1 MILSILKKIIGS
13 KNNRDLRRIRKTVAE
28 INSLEES
35 LKLFS
40 DKDLREKTNQF
51 RDRLASGEQLD
62 EMLAEAFATVR
73 ETSRRVLA
81 MRHFDVQ
88 LIGGITLHEGRIA
101 EMRTGEGKTL
111 AATLSAYLNALPAKG
126 VHIIT
131 VNDYLAKRDAQ
142 WMLPLYRALGLSLG
156 VIQSHRGG
164 NEASSFYCSADDEN
178 GLTVSTRKEAYA
190 ADITYG
196 TNNEFGFDYLRD
208 NMAVSSEQ
216 LVQGELFYSV
226 IDEVDSILVDEAR
239 TPLIISGKVSD
250 STKWYSDFTRIV
262 KGMKR
267 DVHYEIDE
275 AKKQV
280 HTTEVGVEYVESKLG
295 IKNLYENTQTNFIH
309 YLTATLRAKT
319 IFTKD
324 VDYIIAD
331 GQIKI
336 VDEFTGRVLEGR
348 RYSDGLHQALEAKE
362 NVKIQDEN
370 QTLASI
376 TYQNYFR
383 MYENLAGMTGTAKTE
398 EEEFVQIYNLEVVEI
413 PTNLP
418 IQRSDQQDAV
428 YKTNSAKLD
437 AVIEDIKLRNT
448 KGQPIL
454 LGTVSVE
461 ASEEISKLLTSKGIV
476 HNVLNA
482 KNHEEE
488 ANIVAQAGRLGAVT
502 VATNMAGRG
511 VDIKLGGNPEDMAI
525 QLQIKENQQDN
536 PNFLKTKI
544 VEFESKV
551 EKEKQDVLE
560 LGGLYVLGTERH
572 ESRRIDN
579 QLRGRSGRQ
588 GDPGESR
595 FYISLQDDLMR
606 RFQGERIE
614 SIMNKLN
621 LPDEERIEQSMVTK
635 SIERAQAQVESLN
648 FEIRK
653 NVLKFDQVL
662 NQQRDVIYKWRREL
676 LRSESIHDLIE
687 GWFEDVVDLI
697 SKNIENY
704 KKSYESLD
712 QFKDLVENELSELLS
727 DAAKNKLFQN
737 LEINDNLDIEKSLK
751 DLFYD
756 NEKQDENNFWN
767 LARGSALS
775 FIDQSW
781 KDHLAEMDYL
791 RSGIG
796 LRAMGQRDPLVEY
809 QNEGYDLFEELID
822 NVKFS
827 VIRILLNFDKNLIVQ
842 KEKNIDD
849 NVKEKT
855 ITKDKIGRNDPCYCG
870 SGKKYKKCGMVDA
883 CIKKS

>member
-1 MILSILKKIIGS
+1 MSIFKKVLSVGS
-13 KNNRDLRRIRKTVAE
+13 GKLASELNSIVDAINDKEREFENLSNEE
-28 INSLEES
+28 I
-35 LKLFS
+35 
-40 DKDLREKTNQF
+40 KTNFQN
-51 RDRLASGEQLD
+51 LSD
-62 EMLAEAFATVR
+62 ELNDNPFSIEVEAFAYIR
-73 ETSRRVLA
+73 EAAKRTIGQ
-81 MRHFDVQ
+81 RHYDVQ
-88 LIGGITLHEGRIA
+88 IFGGLVLLRNKIT
-101 EMRTGEGKTL
+101 EMKTGEGKTL
-111 AATLSAYLNALPAKG
+111 VSTLPISLMALFKKG
-126 VHIIT
+126 VHVVT
-131 VNDYLAKRDAQ
+131 VNEYLAKRDAE
-142 WMLPLYRALGLSLG
+142 WMSPIYEFLGLEVGLIHSNQDP
-156 VIQSHRGG
+156 VDK
-164 NEASSFYCSADDEN
+164 AS
-178 GLTVSTRKEAYA
+178 AYKK
-190 ADITYG
+190 DITYG

-208 NMAVSSEQ
+208 NMAVASEQ
-216 LVQGELFYSV
+216 LVQGDLFYSV

-280 HTTEVGVEYVESKLG
+280 HTTEAGVEYVESKLG
-295 IKNLYENTQTNFIH
+295 ITNLYENTQTNFIH

-324 VDYIIAD
+324 VDYIVSD

-418 IQRSDQQDAV
+418 IQRMDQQDAV

-437 AVIEDIKLRNT
+437 AVIEDIKIRNNN
-448 KGQPIL
+448 GQPIL

-461 ASEEISKLLTSKGIV
+461 ASEEISKILTSKGIV

-482 KNHEEE
+482 KNHEQE
-488 ANIVAQAGRLGAVT
+488 ANIIAQAGRLGAVT

-511 VDIKLGGNPEDMAI
+511 VDIKLGGNPEEMAI

-536 PNFLKTKI
+536 PSFFKSKI
-544 VEFESKV
+544 LEFESEV
-551 EKEKQDVLE
+551 EQEKQDVLA

-676 LRSESIHDLIE
+676 LRSESVHDLIE
-687 GWFEDVVDLI
+687 GWFEDVVDII

-704 KKSYESLD
+704 KKSYESLE
-712 QFKDLVENELSELLS
+712 QFRDLVENELSELLS
-727 DAAKNKLFQN
+727 DASKNKLFQK

-822 NVKFS
+822 SVKLS

-855 ITKDKIGRNDPCYCG
+855 ITKDKIGRNDPCFCG

-883 CIKKS
+883 CTKKS

>member
-1 MILSILKKIIGS
+1 MSIFKKVLSVGS
-13 KNNRDLRRIRKTVAE
+13 GKLASELNDVVQA
-28 INSLEES
+28 INDKEKEFE
-35 LKLFS
+35 LFS
-40 DKDLREKTNQF
+40 DEEIKVKFQDLSKKLNGDPQNIEV
-51 RDRLASGEQLD
+51 
-62 EMLAEAFATVR
+62 EAFAYIR
-73 ETSRRVLA
+73 EAAKRTLGQ
-81 MRHFDVQ
+81 RHYDVQ
-88 LIGGITLHEGRIA
+88 LFGGLVLLRNKIA
-101 EMRTGEGKTL
+101 EMKTGEGKTL
-111 AATLSAYLNALPAKG
+111 VSTLPISLMALFKKG
-126 VHIIT
+126 VHVVT
-131 VNDYLAKRDAQ
+131 VNEYLAKRDAE
-142 WMLPLYRALGLSLG
+142 WMSPIYNFLGLD
-156 VIQSHRGG
+156 V
-164 NEASSFYCSADDEN
+164 
-178 GLTVSTRKEAYA
+178 GLIYSNQDPEEKNQAYKK
-190 ADITYG
+190 DITYG

-208 NMAVSSEQ
+208 NMAISSEQ

-250 STKWYSDFTRIV
+250 STKWYSEFTKIV

-280 HTTEVGVEYVESKLG
+280 HTTELGVEFVESKLG
-295 IKNLYENTQTNFIH
+295 ISNLYENTKTNFIH

-319 IFTKD
+319 IFVKD
-324 VDYIIAD
+324 VDYIVSD

-383 MYENLAGMTGTAKTE
+383 MYQNLAGMTGTAKTE

-418 IQRSDQQDAV
+418 IQRADQQDAV
-428 YKTNSAKLD
+428 YKTNKAKLD
-437 AVIEDIKLRNT
+437 AVIEDIKLRNQN
-448 KGQPIL
+448 GQPVL

-461 ASEEISKLLTSKGIV
+461 ASEEISKILTSKGII

-482 KNHEEE
+482 KNHEQE
-488 ANIVAQAGRLGAVT
+488 ANIIAQAGKLGAVT

-511 VDIKLGGNPEDMAI
+511 VDIKLGGNAEEMA
-525 QLQIKENQQDN
+525 LQFQINDKEQDN
-536 PNFLKTKI
+536 PNYL
-544 VEFESKV
+544 ESKISELEENV
-551 EKEKQDVLE
+551 EIEKEKVLS

-595 FYISLQDDLMR
+595 FYISLQDELMR

-614 SIMNKLN
+614 SIMTKLN
-621 LPDEERIEQSMVTK
+621 LPDDERIEQSMVTK

-676 LRSESIHDLIE
+676 LRSENITGLIE
-687 GWFEDVVDLI
+687 GWLSDV
-697 SKNIENY
+697 IENVANNIDSY
-704 KKSYESLD
+704 KKTYENLEHFSE
-712 QFKDLVENELSELLS
+712 LVENELSELLS
-727 DAAKNKLFQN
+727 DSARSNFLNN
-737 LEINDNLDIEKSLK
+737 LQINDDLDIYRELENLFNEK
-751 DLFYD
+751 
-756 NEKQDENNFWN
+756 EKQDSDNFWN

-781 KDHLAEMDYL
+781 KDHLSEMDYL

-809 QNEGYDLFEELID
+809 QNEGYDLFEELIN

-827 VIRILLNFDKNLIVQ
+827 VIRILLNFDKTLIVQ

-849 NVKEKT
+849 NVKEEV

-870 SGKKYKKCGMVDA
+870 SGKKYKKCGLVDK

>member
-1 MILSILKKIIGS
+1 MSIFKKVLSVGS
-13 KNNRDLRRIRKTVAE
+13 GKLASELNTVVDAINNKEQEFEKLSDQE
-28 INSLEES
+28 I
-35 LKLFS
+35 
-40 DKDLREKTNQF
+40 KTNFQN
-51 RDRLASGEQLD
+51 LYKQLND
-62 EMLAEAFATVR
+62 SPSSIEVEAFAYTR
-73 ETSRRVLA
+73 EAAKRTLGQ
-81 MRHFDVQ
+81 RHYDVQ
-88 LIGGITLHEGRIA
+88 IFGGLVLLRNKIA
-101 EMRTGEGKTL
+101 EMKTGEGKTL
-111 AATLSAYLNALPAKG
+111 VSTLPISLMALYKKG
-126 VHIIT
+126 VHVVT
-131 VNDYLAKRDAQ
+131 VNEYLAKRDAE
-142 WMLPLYRALGLSLG
+142 WMSPIYEFLGLEVGL
-156 VIQSHRGG
+156 IH
-164 NEASSFYCSADDEN
+164 SSQDPLDKAA
-178 GLTVSTRKEAYA
+178 AYQK
-190 ADITYG
+190 DITYG

-250 STKWYSDFTRIV
+250 STKWYSDFTKIV
-262 KGMKR
+262 KGMKKE
-267 DVHYEIDE
+267 VHYEIDE

-295 IKNLYENTQTNFIH
+295 ISNLYENTQTNFIH

-324 VDYIIAD
+324 VDYIVSD

-398 EEEFVQIYNLEVVEI
+398 EEEFVQIYNLEVIEI

-418 IQRSDQQDAV
+418 IQRMDQQDAV
-428 YKTNSAKLD
+428 YKTNTAKLD
-437 AVIEDIKLRNT
+437 AVIEDIKIRNE

-461 ASEEISKLLTSKGIV
+461 ASEEISKILTSKGIV

-482 KNHEEE
+482 KNHKQE
-488 ANIVAQAGRLGAVT
+488 AHIIAQAGRLGAVT

-511 VDIKLGGNPEDMAI
+511 VDIKLGGNPEEMAI
-525 QLQIKENQQDN
+525 QQQINENQQDN
-536 PNFLKTKI
+536 PSFL
-544 VEFESKV
+544 ESKV
-551 EKEKQDVLE
+551 LQFESQVQEEKQKVIE

-676 LRSESIHDLIE
+676 LRSEKINDLIE
-687 GWFEDVVDLI
+687 SWLSDVLETVDN
-697 SKNIENY
+697 NIESY
-704 KKSYESLD
+704 KKSYENLEHF
-712 QFKDLVENELSELLS
+712 QELVENELSELLS
-727 DAAKNKLFQN
+727 DVSRTKFIENLQINDDLDIYKN
-737 LEINDNLDIEKSLK
+737 LE
-751 DLFYD
+751 DLFRE
-756 NEKQDENNFWN
+756 NEVQDQSNFWN
-767 LARGSALS
+767 LARASALS
-775 FIDQSW
+775 FIDQLW
-781 KDHLAEMDYL
+781 KDHLSEMDYL

-809 QNEGYDLFEELID
+809 QNEGYDLFEDLIN

-855 ITKDKIGRNDPCYCG
+855 IPKDKIGRNDPCYCG
-870 SGKKYKKCGMVDA
+870 SGKKYKKCGLVDK

>member
-1 MILSILKKIIGS
+1 MSIFKKVLSVGS
-13 KNNRDLRRIRKTVAE
+13 GKLASELNDVVQA
-28 INSLEES
+28 INDKEKEFE
-35 LKLFS
+35 LFS
-40 DKDLREKTNQF
+40 DEEIKVNFQDLSQKLNGDPQSIEV
-51 RDRLASGEQLD
+51 
-62 EMLAEAFATVR
+62 EAFAYIR
-73 ETSRRVLA
+73 EAAKRTLGQ
-81 MRHFDVQ
+81 RHYDVQ
-88 LIGGITLHEGRIA
+88 LFGGLVLLRNKIA
-101 EMRTGEGKTL
+101 EMKTGEGKTL
-111 AATLSAYLNALPAKG
+111 VSTLPISLMALFKKG
-126 VHIIT
+126 VHVVT
-131 VNDYLAKRDAQ
+131 VNEYLAKRDAE
-142 WMLPLYRALGLSLG
+142 WMSPIYNFLGLE
-156 VIQSHRGG
+156 V
-164 NEASSFYCSADDEN
+164 
-178 GLTVSTRKEAYA
+178 GLIHSNQDPEEKNQAYKK
-190 ADITYG
+190 DITYG

-208 NMAVSSEQ
+208 NMAISSEQ

-250 STKWYSDFTRIV
+250 STKWYSEFTKIV

-280 HTTEVGVEYVESKLG
+280 HTTELGVEFVESKLG
-295 IKNLYENTQTNFIH
+295 ISNLYENTKTNFIH

-319 IFTKD
+319 IFVKD
-324 VDYIIAD
+324 VDYIVSD

-362 NVKIQDEN
+362 NVRIQDEN

-418 IQRSDQQDAV
+418 IQRADQQDAV
-428 YKTNSAKLD
+428 YKTNKAKLD
-437 AVIEDIKLRNT
+437 AVIEDIKLRNQN
-448 KGQPIL
+448 GQPVL

-461 ASEEISKLLTSKGIV
+461 ASEEISKILTSKGIV

-482 KNHEEE
+482 KNHEQE
-488 ANIVAQAGRLGAVT
+488 ANIIAQAGRLGAVT

-511 VDIKLGGNPEDMAI
+511 VDIKLGGNAEEMAL
-525 QLQIKENQQDN
+525 QLQINENQQDN
-536 PNFLKTKI
+536 PNYL
-544 VEFESKV
+544 ESKISELEENV
-551 EKEKQDVLE
+551 SIEKEKVLS

-595 FYISLQDDLMR
+595 FYISLQDELMR

-614 SIMNKLN
+614 SIMTKLN
-621 LPDEERIEQSMVTK
+621 LPDDERIEQSMVTK

-676 LRSESIHDLIE
+676 LRSKNINGLIE
-687 GWFEDVVDLI
+687 GWLSDVLETVAN
-697 SKNIENY
+697 NIDSY
-704 KKSYESLD
+704 KKTYENLEH
-712 QFKDLVENELSELLS
+712 FNELVENELGELLS
-727 DAAKNKLFQN
+727 DSVRSKFLKNLQINDDLDIYKN
-737 LEINDNLDIEKSLK
+737 LENLFNE
-751 DLFYD
+751 
-756 NEKQDENNFWN
+756 NEKQDVDNFWN

-781 KDHLAEMDYL
+781 KDHLSEMDYL

-809 QNEGYDLFEELID
+809 QNEGYDLFEELIN

-842 KEKNIDD
+842 KDKNIDD
-849 NVKEKT
+849 NVKEKV

-870 SGKKYKKCGMVDA
+870 SGKKYKKCGLVDK

>member
-1 MILSILKKIIGS
+1 MSIFKKVLSVGS
-13 KNNRDLRRIRKTVAE
+13 GKLASELNTIVASINNKE
-28 INSLEES
+28 QEFE
-35 LKLFS
+35 KFS
-40 DKDLREKTNQF
+40 DQEIKTNFQN
-51 RDRLASGEQLD
+51 LSKQL
-62 EMLAEAFATVR
+62 ENSQNIEVEAFAYTR
-73 ETSRRVLA
+73 EAAKRTLGQ
-81 MRHFDVQ
+81 RHYDVQ
-88 LIGGITLHEGRIA
+88 IFGGLVLLRNKIA
-101 EMRTGEGKTL
+101 EMKTGEGKTL
-111 AATLSAYLNALPAKG
+111 VSTLPISLMALYKKG
-126 VHIIT
+126 VHVVT
-131 VNDYLAKRDAQ
+131 VNEYLAKRDAE
-142 WMLPLYRALGLSLG
+142 WMSPIYEFLGLE
-156 VIQSHRGG
+156 V
-164 NEASSFYCSADDEN
+164 
-178 GLTVSTRKEAYA
+178 GLIHSNQDPLDKAESYKK
-190 ADITYG
+190 DITYG

-250 STKWYSDFTRIV
+250 STKWYSDFTKIV
-262 KGMKR
+262 KSMKN
-267 DVHYEIDE
+267 DIHYEIDE

-280 HTTEVGVEYVESKLG
+280 HTTEAGVEYVESKLG
-295 IKNLYENTQTNFIH
+295 INNLYENTQTNFIH

-324 VDYIIAD
+324 VDYIVAD

-418 IQRSDQQDAV
+418 IQRMDQQDAV
-428 YKTNSAKLD
+428 YKTNTAKLD
-437 AVIEDIKLRNT
+437 AVIDDIKIRND

-461 ASEEISKLLTSKGIV
+461 ASEEISKLLTSKGII

-482 KNHEEE
+482 KNHEQE
-488 ANIVAQAGRLGAVT
+488 AHIIAQAGRIGAVT

-511 VDIKLGGNPEDMAI
+511 VDIKLGGNPEEMAI
-525 QLQIKENQQDN
+525 QQQIKENQQDN
-536 PNFLKTKI
+536 KEFLNSKI
-544 VEFESKV
+544 SEFEPEV
-551 EKEKQDVLE
+551 EKEKKRVLE

-676 LRSESIHDLIE
+676 LKSKNIKNLIE
-687 GWFEDVVDLI
+687 GWFEDVADIV
-697 SKNIENY
+697 SKNIESY
-704 KKSYESLD
+704 KKNYETLD
-712 QFKDLVENELSELLS
+712 DFKNLVENELSELLS
-727 DAAKNKLFQN
+727 DTSKNKLIQK
-737 LEINDNLDIEKSLK
+737 LEINDNLDIKKSLEE
-751 DLFYD
+751 LFYN
-756 NEKQDENNFWN
+756 NENQDVDNFWN

-809 QNEGYDLFEELID
+809 QNEGFDLFEELID

-827 VIRILLNFDKNLIVQ
+827 VIRILLNFDKNLIVKKQ
-842 KEKNIDD
+842 KNIDD
-849 NVKEKT
+849 NVKEKN

>member
-1 MILSILKKIIGS
+1 MSIFKKVLSVGS
-13 KNNRDLRRIRKTVAE
+13 GKLASELNAIVAA
-28 INSLEES
+28 INSKEQEFE
-35 LKLFS
+35 KFT
-40 DKDLREKTNQF
+40 DKEIKTNFQNLSEKLE
-51 RDRLASGEQLD
+51 DSPQSIEID
-62 EMLAEAFATVR
+62 AFAYTR
-73 ETSRRVLA
+73 EAAKRTLGQ
-81 MRHFDVQ
+81 RHYDVQ
-88 LIGGITLHEGRIA
+88 IFGGLVLLRNKIA
-101 EMRTGEGKTL
+101 EMKTGEGKTL
-111 AATLSAYLNALPAKG
+111 VSTLPISLMALYKKG
-126 VHIIT
+126 VHVVT
-131 VNDYLAKRDAQ
+131 VNEYLAKRDAE
-142 WMLPLYRALGLSLG
+142 WMSPIYEFLGLE
-156 VIQSHRGG
+156 V
-164 NEASSFYCSADDEN
+164 
-178 GLTVSTRKEAYA
+178 GLIHSNQDPLDKAVSYKK
-190 ADITYG
+190 DITYG

-250 STKWYSDFTRIV
+250 ATKWYADFTKIV
-262 KGMKR
+262 RGMKK
-267 DVHYEIDE
+267 DIHYEIDE

-280 HTTEVGVEYVESKLG
+280 HTTEAGVEYVESKLG
-295 IKNLYENTQTNFIH
+295 INNLYENTQTNFIH

-324 VDYIIAD
+324 VDYIVAD

-418 IQRSDQQDAV
+418 IQRMDQQDAV
-428 YKTNSAKLD
+428 FKTNIAKLN
-437 AVIEDIKLRNT
+437 AVIEDIKIRNE
-448 KGQPIL
+448 KGQPVL

-461 ASEEISKLLTSKGIV
+461 ASEEISKILTSKGIV

-482 KNHEEE
+482 KNHEQE
-488 ANIVAQAGRLGAVT
+488 AHIIAQAGRLGAVT

-511 VDIKLGGNPEDMAI
+511 VDIKLGGNPEEMAI
-525 QLQIKENQQDN
+525 QQQIKDNQKDN
-536 PNFLKTKI
+536 SDYLKSKLI
-544 VEFESKV
+544 EFELEV
-551 EKEKQDVLE
+551 EKEKQEVLT

-621 LPDEERIEQSMVTK
+621 LPDEEKIEQSMVTK

-676 LRSESIHDLIE
+676 LRSDSISNLIE
-687 GWFEDVVDLI
+687 DWFNDVANLI
-697 SKNIENY
+697 SKNIEEY
-704 KKSYESLD
+704 KKNYESLD
-712 QFKDLVENELSELLS
+712 QFKDMVENELSELLS
-727 DAAKNKLFQN
+727 DASKNKLFKN
-737 LEINDNLDIEKSLK
+737 LEINDNLDIFDSLK
-751 DLFYD
+751 ELFYN
-756 NEKQDENNFWN
+756 NEKQDQQNFWN

-781 KDHLAEMDYL
+781 KDHLSEMDYL

-822 NVKFS
+822 NVKYS
-827 VIRILLNFDKNLIVQ
+827 VSRILLNFDKNLIIQ
-842 KEKNIDD
+842 KDSNNDD
-849 NVKEKT
+849 KVKGKT
-855 ITKDKIGRNDPCYCG
+855 VIKDKIGRNDPCPLGCG
-870 SGKKYKKCGMVDA
+870 IKYKKCGIDEK
-883 CIKKS
+883 CKKISETS

>member
-1 MILSILKKIIGS
+1 LSIFKKVLSVGS
-13 KNNRDLRRIRKTVAE
+13 GK
-28 INSLEES
+28 
-35 LKLFS
+35 
-40 DKDLREKTNQF
+40 
-51 RDRLASGEQLD
+51 LASELNDVVQAINEKENEFELLSD
-62 EMLAEAFATVR
+62 EEIKINFQDLSKKLNEDPQNIEIEAFAYIR
-73 ETSRRVLA
+73 EAAKRTLGQ
-81 MRHFDVQ
+81 RHYDVQ
-88 LIGGITLHEGRIA
+88 IFGGLVLLRNKIA
-101 EMRTGEGKTL
+101 EMKTGEGKTL
-111 AATLSAYLNALPAKG
+111 VSTLPISLMALFKKG
-126 VHIIT
+126 VHVVT
-131 VNDYLAKRDAQ
+131 VNEYLAKRDAE
-142 WMLPLYRALGLSLG
+142 WMSPIYNFLGLE
-156 VIQSHRGG
+156 V
-164 NEASSFYCSADDEN
+164 
-178 GLTVSTRKEAYA
+178 GLIHSNQDPAEKNQAYKK
-190 ADITYG
+190 DITYG

-208 NMAVSSEQ
+208 NMAISDEQ
-216 LVQGELFYSV
+216 LVQGDLFYSV

-250 STKWYSDFTRIV
+250 STKWYSEFTKIV

-267 DVHYEIDE
+267 DIHYEIDE

-280 HTTEVGVEYVESKLG
+280 HTTELGVEYVESKLG
-295 IKNLYENTQTNFIH
+295 IPNLYENTKTNFIH

-319 IFTKD
+319 IFVKD
-324 VDYIIAD
+324 VDYIVAD

-418 IQRSDQQDAV
+418 IQRADQQDAV
-428 YKTNSAKLD
+428 YKTNKAKLD
-437 AVIEDIKLRNT
+437 AVIEDIKIRNQN
-448 KGQPIL
+448 GQPIL

-461 ASEEISKLLTSKGIV
+461 ASEEISKILTSKGIV

-482 KNHEEE
+482 KNHEQE
-488 ANIVAQAGRLGAVT
+488 ANIIAQAGKLGAVT

-511 VDIKLGGNPEDMAI
+511 VDIKLGGNVEEMAL
-525 QLQIKENQQDN
+525 QLQINENELDN
-536 PNFLKTKI
+536 SNYLKSKI
-544 VEFESKV
+544 LELEENV
-551 EKEKQDVLE
+551 EKEKEKVLS

-595 FYISLQDDLMR
+595 FYISLQDELMR

-621 LPDEERIEQSMVTK
+621 LPDDERIEQSMVTK

-676 LRSESIHDLIE
+676 LRSENINNLIE
-687 GWFEDVVDLI
+687 GWLSDVLEIV
-697 SKNIENY
+697 SNNIDSY
-704 KKSYESLD
+704 KKSYENLD
-712 QFKDLVENELSELLS
+712 HFNELVENELGELLS
-727 DAAKNKLFQN
+727 DSVRSKFLKNIQ
-737 LEINDNLDIEKSLK
+737 INDDLNIYKALESL
-751 DLFYD
+751 FEY
-756 NEKQDENNFWN
+756 NEQQDSDNFWS

-781 KDHLAEMDYL
+781 KDHLSEMDYL

-809 QNEGYDLFEELID
+809 QNEGYDLFEELIN

-827 VIRILLNFDKNLIVQ
+827 VIRILLNFDKTLIVQ

-849 NVKEKT
+849 NVKQKF

-870 SGKKYKKCGMVDA
+870 SGKKYKKCGLVNK

>member
-1 MILSILKKIIGS
+1 MSIFKRVLSVGS
-13 KNNRDLRRIRKTVAE
+13 GKLVSELNDVVQA
-28 INSLEES
+28 INDKEKEFE
-35 LKLFS
+35 LFS
-40 DKDLREKTNQF
+40 DEEIKLNFQELSKKLNGDPQSIEV
-51 RDRLASGEQLD
+51 
-62 EMLAEAFATVR
+62 EAFAYIR
-73 ETSRRVLA
+73 EAAKRTLGQ
-81 MRHFDVQ
+81 RHYDVQ
-88 LIGGITLHEGRIA
+88 LFGGLVLLRNKIA
-101 EMRTGEGKTL
+101 EMKTGEGKTL
-111 AATLSAYLNALPAKG
+111 VSTLPISLMALFKKG
-126 VHIIT
+126 VHVVT
-131 VNDYLAKRDAQ
+131 VNEYLAKRDAE
-142 WMLPLYRALGLSLG
+142 WMSPIYNFLGLE
-156 VIQSHRGG
+156 V
-164 NEASSFYCSADDEN
+164 
-178 GLTVSTRKEAYA
+178 GLIHSNQNPAEKNQAYKK
-190 ADITYG
+190 DITYG

-208 NMAVSSEQ
+208 NMAISREQ

-250 STKWYSDFTRIV
+250 STKWYSEFTKIV

-267 DVHYEIDE
+267 DIHYEIDE

-280 HTTEVGVEYVESKLG
+280 HTTELGVEYVESKLG
-295 IKNLYENTQTNFIH
+295 ISNLYENTKTNFIH

-319 IFTKD
+319 IYLKD
-324 VDYIIAD
+324 VDYIIED

-418 IQRSDQQDAV
+418 VQRVDQQDAV
-428 YKTNSAKLD
+428 YKTNKAKLE
-437 AVIEDIKLRNT
+437 AVIEDIRIRNQN
-448 KGQPIL
+448 GQPIL

-461 ASEEISKLLTSKGIV
+461 ASEEISKILTSKGII

-482 KNHEEE
+482 KNHEQE
-488 ANIVAQAGRLGAVT
+488 ANIIAQAGKLGAVT

-511 VDIKLGGNPEDMAI
+511 VDIKLGGNADEMAL
-525 QLQIKENQQDN
+525 QLQIKEEKLEN
-536 PNFLKTKI
+536 PNYLISKI
-544 VEFESKV
+544 KELEDNV
-551 EKEKQDVLE
+551 EKEKEKVLS

-595 FYISLQDDLMR
+595 FYISLQDELMR

-621 LPDEERIEQSMVTK
+621 LPDDERIEQSMVTK

-676 LRSESIHDLIE
+676 LRSENISSLIE
-687 GWFEDVVDLI
+687 GWLSDVLETVAN
-697 SKNIENY
+697 NIESF
-704 KKSYESLD
+704 KKSYDNLEH
-712 QFKDLVENELSELLS
+712 FNELVENELGELLS
-727 DAAKNKLFQN
+727 DLVRSKFLKN
-737 LEINDNLDIEKSLK
+737 LEINDDLDIYK
-751 DLFYD
+751 DLENLFYD
-756 NEKQDENNFWN
+756 NENQDKENFWR

-781 KDHLAEMDYL
+781 KDHLSEMDYL

-809 QNEGYDLFEELID
+809 QNEGYDLFEELIN

-827 VIRILLNFDKNLIVQ
+827 VIRILLNFDKTFIVQ

-849 NVKEKT
+849 NVKDKV
-855 ITKDKIGRNDPCYCG
+855 IAKDKIGRNDPCYCG
-870 SGKKYKKCGMVDA
+870 SGKKFKKCGLVDK

>member
-1 MILSILKKIIGS
+1 MSIFKKVLTVGS
-13 KNNRDLRRIRKTVAE
+13 GKLASELNDVVQS
-28 INSLEES
+28 INDKEKDFE
-35 LKLFS
+35 LFS
-40 DKDLREKTNQF
+40 DEEIKVNFQDLSKKLNGDPQSIEV
-51 RDRLASGEQLD
+51 
-62 EMLAEAFATVR
+62 EAFAYIR
-73 ETSRRVLA
+73 EAAKRTLGQ
-81 MRHFDVQ
+81 RHYDVQ
-88 LIGGITLHEGRIA
+88 LFGGLVLLRNKIA
-101 EMRTGEGKTL
+101 EMKTGEGKTL
-111 AATLSAYLNALPAKG
+111 VSTLPISLMALFKKG
-126 VHIIT
+126 VHVVT
-131 VNDYLAKRDAQ
+131 VNEYLAKRDAE
-142 WMLPLYRALGLSLG
+142 WMSPIYNFLGLE
-156 VIQSHRGG
+156 V
-164 NEASSFYCSADDEN
+164 
-178 GLTVSTRKEAYA
+178 GLIHSNQNPEEKNQAYKK
-190 ADITYG
+190 DITYG

-208 NMAVSSEQ
+208 NMAISSEQ

-250 STKWYSDFTRIV
+250 STKWYSEFTKIV

-267 DVHYEIDE
+267 DIHYEIDE

-280 HTTEVGVEYVESKLG
+280 HTTELGVEFVESKLG
-295 IKNLYENTQTNFIH
+295 ISNLYENTKTNFIH

-319 IFTKD
+319 IFVKD
-324 VDYIIAD
+324 VDYIVAD

-418 IQRSDQQDAV
+418 IQRADQQDAV
-428 YKTNSAKLD
+428 YKTNKAKLD
-437 AVIEDIKLRNT
+437 AVIEDIKLRNQN
-448 KGQPIL
+448 GQPIL

-482 KNHEEE
+482 KNHEQE
-488 ANIVAQAGRLGAVT
+488 ANIIAQAGKLGAVT

-511 VDIKLGGNPEDMAI
+511 VDIKLGGNAEEMAI
-525 QLQIKENQQDN
+525 QLQINENELEN
-536 PNFLKTKI
+536 PNYLKSKI
-544 VEFESKV
+544 SELEENV
-551 EKEKQDVLE
+551 EKEKEKVLS

-595 FYISLQDDLMR
+595 FYISLQDELMR

-621 LPDEERIEQSMVTK
+621 LPDDERIEQSMVTK

-676 LRSESIHDLIE
+676 LRSESVSDLIE
-687 GWFEDVVDLI
+687 GWLSYVLETVEN
-697 SKNIENY
+697 NIESY
-704 KKSYESLD
+704 KKSYEN
-712 QFKDLVENELSELLS
+712 QEHFNELVENELGELLS
-727 DAAKNKLFQN
+727 DSVRSKFLNN
-737 LEINDNLDIEKSLK
+737 LQINDDLDIYK
-751 DLFYD
+751 DLENLFKE
-756 NEKQDENNFWN
+756 NEKQDRDNFWN
-767 LARGSALS
+767 LARSSALS

-781 KDHLAEMDYL
+781 KDHLSEMDYL

-809 QNEGYDLFEELID
+809 QNEGYDLFEELIN

-827 VIRILLNFDKNLIVQ
+827 VIRILLNFDKTLIVQ

-849 NVKEKT
+849 NVKEKV

-870 SGKKYKKCGMVDA
+870 SGKKYKKCGLVDK

>member
-1 MILSILKKIIGS
+1 MSIFKKVLSVGS
-13 KNNRDLRRIRKTVAE
+13 GKLASELNDVVQA
-28 INSLEES
+28 INDKEKEFE
-35 LKLFS
+35 LFS
-40 DKDLREKTNQF
+40 DEEIKVNFQDLSKKLNGDPE
-51 RDRLASGEQLD
+51 SIEI
-62 EMLAEAFATVR
+62 EAFAYIR
-73 ETSRRVLA
+73 EAAKRTLGQ
-81 MRHFDVQ
+81 RHYDVQ
-88 LIGGITLHEGRIA
+88 LFGGLVLLRNKIA
-101 EMRTGEGKTL
+101 EMKTGEGKTL
-111 AATLSAYLNALPAKG
+111 VSTLPISLMALYKKG
-126 VHIIT
+126 VHVVT
-131 VNDYLAKRDAQ
+131 VNEYLAKRDAE
-142 WMLPLYRALGLSLG
+142 WMSPIYNFLGLE
-156 VIQSHRGG
+156 V
-164 NEASSFYCSADDEN
+164 
-178 GLTVSTRKEAYA
+178 GLIHSNQNPQEKNQAYKK
-190 ADITYG
+190 DITYG

-208 NMAVSSEQ
+208 NMAISSEQ

-250 STKWYSDFTRIV
+250 STKWYSEFTKIV

-267 DVHYEIDE
+267 DIHYEIDE

-280 HTTEVGVEYVESKLG
+280 HTTELGVEFVESKLG
-295 IKNLYENTQTNFIH
+295 ISNLYENTKTNFIH

-319 IFTKD
+319 IFVKD
-324 VDYIIAD
+324 VDYIVAD

-418 IQRSDQQDAV
+418 IKRADQQDAV
-428 YKTNSAKLD
+428 YKTNKAKLD
-437 AVIEDIKLRNT
+437 AVIEDIKHRNQN
-448 KGQPIL
+448 GQPIL

-461 ASEEISKLLTSKGIV
+461 ASEEISKILTSKGIV

-482 KNHEEE
+482 KNHEQE
-488 ANIVAQAGRLGAVT
+488 ANIIAQAGKLGAVT

-511 VDIKLGGNPEDMAI
+511 VDIKLGGNAEEMAI
-525 QLQIKENQQDN
+525 QLQIKENELEN
-536 PNFLKTKI
+536 PNYQKSKI
-544 VEFESKV
+544 LELEENV
-551 EKEKQDVLE
+551 EKEKEKVLS

-595 FYISLQDDLMR
+595 FYISLQDELMR

-621 LPDEERIEQSMVTK
+621 LPDDERIEQSMVTK

-676 LRSESIHDLIE
+676 LRSESVSDLIE
-687 GWFEDVVDLI
+687 GWLSDVLETVEN
-697 SKNIENY
+697 NIESY
-704 KKSYESLD
+704 KKSYENLEH
-712 QFKDLVENELSELLS
+712 FNELVENELGELLS
-727 DAAKNKLFQN
+727 DSVRGKFLKNLQ
-737 LEINDNLDIEKSLK
+737 INDELDIYK
-751 DLFYD
+751 DLENLF
-756 NEKQDENNFWN
+756 NENKKQDIDNFWN

-781 KDHLAEMDYL
+781 KDHLSEMDYL

-809 QNEGYDLFEELID
+809 QNEGYDLFEELIN

-827 VIRILLNFDKNLIVQ
+827 VIRILLNFDKTLIVQ

-849 NVKEKT
+849 NVKEKV

-870 SGKKYKKCGMVDA
+870 SGKKYKKCGLVDK

>member
-1 MILSILKKIIGS
+1 MSIFKKVLSVGS
-13 KNNRDLRRIRKTVAE
+13 GKLASELNDVVQA
-28 INSLEES
+28 INDKEQEFE
-35 LKLFS
+35 LFS
-40 DKDLREKTNQF
+40 DEEIKVKFQDLSKK
-51 RDRLASGEQLD
+51 LD
-62 EMLAEAFATVR
+62 GNPQNIEVEAFAYIR
-73 ETSRRVLA
+73 EAAKRTLGQ
-81 MRHFDVQ
+81 RHYDVQ
-88 LIGGITLHEGRIA
+88 LFGGLVLLRNKIA
-101 EMRTGEGKTL
+101 EMKTGEGKTL
-111 AATLSAYLNALPAKG
+111 VSTLPISLMALFKKG
-126 VHIIT
+126 VHVVT
-131 VNDYLAKRDAQ
+131 VNEYLAKRDAE
-142 WMLPLYRALGLSLG
+142 WMSPIYNFLGLE
-156 VIQSHRGG
+156 V
-164 NEASSFYCSADDEN
+164 
-178 GLTVSTRKEAYA
+178 GLIHSNQDPEEKNQAYKK
-190 ADITYG
+190 DITYG

-208 NMAVSSEQ
+208 NMAISSEQ

-250 STKWYSDFTRIV
+250 STKWYSEFTKIV

-280 HTTEVGVEYVESKLG
+280 HTTELGVEFVESKLG
-295 IKNLYENTQTNFIH
+295 ISNLYENTKTNFIH

-319 IFTKD
+319 IFVKD
-324 VDYIIAD
+324 VDYIVSD

-362 NVKIQDEN
+362 NVRIQDEN

-418 IQRSDQQDAV
+418 IQRADQQDAV
-428 YKTNSAKLD
+428 YKTNKAKLD
-437 AVIEDIKLRNT
+437 AVIEDIKLRNQN
-448 KGQPIL
+448 GQPIL

-461 ASEEISKLLTSKGIV
+461 ASEEISKILTSKGIV

-482 KNHEEE
+482 KNHEQE
-488 ANIVAQAGRLGAVT
+488 ANIIAQAGKLGAVT

-511 VDIKLGGNPEDMAI
+511 VDIKLGGNAEEMAL
-525 QLQIKENQQDN
+525 QLQINENQQDN
-536 PNFLKTKI
+536 PNYL
-544 VEFESKV
+544 ESKISELEENV
-551 EKEKQDVLE
+551 EIEKEKVLS

-595 FYISLQDDLMR
+595 FYISLQDELMR

-614 SIMNKLN
+614 SIMTKLN
-621 LPDEERIEQSMVTK
+621 LPDDERIEQSMVTK

-676 LRSESIHDLIE
+676 LRSQNINNLIE
-687 GWFEDVVDLI
+687 GWLSDVLETVAN
-697 SKNIENY
+697 NIDSY
-704 KKSYESLD
+704 KKTYENLEH
-712 QFKDLVENELSELLS
+712 FNELVKDELGELLS
-727 DAAKNKLFQN
+727 DSVRSKFIKNLQ
-737 LEINDNLDIEKSLK
+737 INDDLDIYK
-751 DLFYD
+751 DLEDLFNE
-756 NEKQDENNFWN
+756 NEKQDKDNFWN

-781 KDHLAEMDYL
+781 KDHLSEMDYL

-809 QNEGYDLFEELID
+809 QNEGYDLFEELIN

-842 KEKNIDD
+842 KDKNIDD
-849 NVKEKT
+849 NVKEKV

-870 SGKKYKKCGMVDA
+870 SGKKYKKCGLVDK

>member
-1 MILSILKKIIGS
+1 M
-13 KNNRDLRRIRKTVAE
+13 
-28 INSLEES
+28 
-35 LKLFS
+35 
-40 DKDLREKTNQF
+40 
-51 RDRLASGEQLD
+51 
-62 EMLAEAFATVR
+62 
-73 ETSRRVLA
+73 
-81 MRHFDVQ
+81 
-88 LIGGITLHEGRIA
+88 
-101 EMRTGEGKTL
+101 
-111 AATLSAYLNALPAKG
+111 
-126 VHIIT
+126 
-131 VNDYLAKRDAQ
+131 
-142 WMLPLYRALGLSLG
+142 
-156 VIQSHRGG
+156 
-164 NEASSFYCSADDEN
+164 
-178 GLTVSTRKEAYA
+178 
-190 ADITYG
+190 
-196 TNNEFGFDYLRD
+196 
-208 NMAVSSEQ
+208 
-216 LVQGELFYSV
+216 
-226 IDEVDSILVDEAR
+226 
-239 TPLIISGKVSD
+239 
-250 STKWYSDFTRIV
+250 
-262 KGMKR
+262 
-267 DVHYEIDE
+267 
-275 AKKQV
+275 
-280 HTTEVGVEYVESKLG
+280 
-295 IKNLYENTQTNFIH
+295 
-309 YLTATLRAKT
+309 
-319 IFTKD
+319 
-324 VDYIIAD
+324 
-331 GQIKI
+331 
-336 VDEFTGRVLEGR
+336 EGR

-398 EEEFVQIYNLEVVEI
+398 EEEFVQIYNLEVIEI

-418 IQRSDQQDAV
+418 IQRMDQQDAV
-428 YKTNSAKLD
+428 YKTNTAKLD
-437 AVIEDIKLRNT
+437 AVIEDIKIRNE

-461 ASEEISKLLTSKGIV
+461 ASEEISKILTSKGIV

-482 KNHEEE
+482 KNHKQE
-488 ANIVAQAGRLGAVT
+488 AHIIAQAGRLGAVT

-511 VDIKLGGNPEDMAI
+511 VDIKLGGNPEEMAI
-525 QLQIKENQQDN
+525 QQQINENQQDN
-536 PNFLKTKI
+536 PSFL
-544 VEFESKV
+544 ESKV
-551 EKEKQDVLE
+551 LQFESQVQEEKQKVIE

-676 LRSESIHDLIE
+676 LRSEKINDLIE
-687 GWFEDVVDLI
+687 SWLSDVLETVDN
-697 SKNIENY
+697 NIESY
-704 KKSYESLD
+704 KKSYENLEHF
-712 QFKDLVENELSELLS
+712 QELVENELSELLS
-727 DAAKNKLFQN
+727 DVSRTKFIENLQINDDLDIYKN
-737 LEINDNLDIEKSLK
+737 LE
-751 DLFYD
+751 DLFRE
-756 NEKQDENNFWN
+756 NEVQDQSNFWN
-767 LARGSALS
+767 LARASALS
-775 FIDQSW
+775 FIDQLW
-781 KDHLAEMDYL
+781 KDHLSEMDYL

-809 QNEGYDLFEELID
+809 QNEGYDLFEDLIN

-855 ITKDKIGRNDPCYCG
+855 IPKDKIGRNDPCYCG
-870 SGKKYKKCGMVDA
+870 SGKKYKKCGLVDK